1 LRSVGLDGPGSSLS
15 GPRVCYVRIRDVINP
30 AWDNNTYYQPRLLRA
45 LPASCERVLDVGCG
59 QGAFAIRLAEQAGR
73 VDAVDRSAEMIEAA
87 RRVVPANVSC
97 QQGDIAEMTL
107 PAGAYD
113 AITSISALHHLSLLT
128 VLPRLALALRPGGI
142 LIAIALYRADRPR
155 DLPFEAFVAV
165 ASNARRAALL
175 LLPEGRRY
183 RRDMYRRLGAGP
195 AIPFMDPE
203 LTIRQVRQQ
212 AQRALPD
219 ATVTRLVLPRYEL
232 RWRKPV
238 R

>member
-1 LRSVGLDGPGSSLS
+1 MALPSPAA
-15 GPRVCYVRIRDVINP
+15 YVRIRGVINP

-45 LPASCERVLDVGCG
+45 LPARCERVLDVGCG
-59 QGAFAIRLAEQAGR
+59 KGAFAIRLAERAGR
-73 VDAVDRSAEMIEAA
+73 VDAVDRSAAMIEAA
-87 RRVVPANVSC
+87 RRVVPAAVTC
-97 QQGDIAEMTL
+97 LQGDVAEMPL
-107 PAGAYD
+107 AAGAYD
-113 AITSISALHHLSLLT
+113 AITSISALHQMSLPT
-128 VLPRLALALRPGGI
+128 VLPRLAAALRPGGV

-155 DLPFEAFVAV
+155 DLPFEAVMAV

-183 RRDMYRRLGAGP
+183 RRDMDRRFRTGP
-195 AIPFMDPE
+195 AVPFMNPE

-212 AQRALPD
+212 AQRALPG

-232 RWRKPV
+232 RWRKPA

>member
-1 LRSVGLDGPGSSLS
+1 MELRDYREL
-15 GPRVCYVRIRDVINP
+15 
-30 AWDNNTYYQPRLLRA
+30 A
-45 LPASCERVLDVGCG
+45 G
-59 QGAFAIRLAEQAGR
+59 QF
-73 VDAVDRSAEMIEAA
+73 DAVCSAEMIEAA

-165 ASNARRAALL
+165 ASNAPLPARHVPAARRRARDTVYGSGADHQAGS
-175 LLPEGRRY
+175 PAGAARASRRHG
-183 RRDMYRRLGAGP
+183 DAPGP
-195 AIPFMDPE
+195 AALRTPLAQAGAVTAEFLLADRRG
-203 LTIRQVRQQ
+203 TSVR
-212 AQRALPD
+212 
-219 ATVTRLVLPRYEL
+219 
-232 RWRKPV
+232 
-238 R
+238 